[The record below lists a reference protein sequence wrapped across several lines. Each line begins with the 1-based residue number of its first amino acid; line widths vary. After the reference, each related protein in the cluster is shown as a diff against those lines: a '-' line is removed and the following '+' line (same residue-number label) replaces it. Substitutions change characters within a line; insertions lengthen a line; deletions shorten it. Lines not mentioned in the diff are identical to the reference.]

1 MISQILIAAFSAISL
16 HAGLVDKN
24 DTIKVEQLFIEQKLS
39 RDYDSLLLS
48 FYVQK
53 SLEDT
58 LLTAG
63 DTLFVSE
70 MGMDTTNVSVD
81 VNDSTILRQMAE
93 MQVLFD
99 VSYNHIVKAYIKVY
113 SERKRE
119 LTETVLGLADYY
131 FPLFESELDAANLPL
146 ELKYLAVIESA
157 LNPRAVSRAGATG
170 LWQFMYATGRYM
182 GLEINS
188 FVDERRDVAAS
199 TKAAMKYLKQLHS
212 IYKDWSLAL
221 AAYNCGPGNV
231 NKAIRRSGGRTNYWE
246 IYYRLPRE
254 TRNYVP
260 GFIAAMYVMEHHT
273 DYNLVPRKMTMPVL
287 TDTILIRKQLHLEQ
301 VSSVLGIPLNQ
312 LRDLN
317 PQYRRDIIP
326 ATTSKNYPLRLPF
339 EYATRF
345 IDNQDSIFKYKDS
358 IYFNPNVLAAAPVQ
372 GSHYGAPPTKNHKAL
387 YYTVAYGDN
396 LGFIARWFDVS
407 VGDVREWNNISKNNI
422 RAGQKLLI
430 YVPSAK
436 YNFYNEVN
444 TLDFASKQKR
454 VGITVSQ
461 TQTAAKTQN
470 PIAQDTKYLYYTLKK
485 GDTLWEIAK
494 RFDGVTDQDLLRINN
509 LSSGKDLHPG
519 QQIKVKRLE

>member
-1 MISQILIAAFSAISL
+1 MIPLLLATYSALLIPFHNMAE
-16 HAGLVDKN
+16 KN
-24 DTIKVEQLFIEQKLS
+24 DTVKAEQLFIEQKLL

-53 SLEDT
+53 SIEDT
-58 LLTAG
+58 LTTVP

-70 MGMDTTNVSVD
+70 TAMDTANVTVD
-81 VNDSTILRQMAE
+81 LNDSTIIRQMSE

-113 SERKRE
+113 TERKRE
-119 LTETVLGLADYY
+119 LTETVLGLKDYY

-182 GLEINS
+182 GLEINT
-188 FVDERRDVAAS
+188 FVDERRDVATS
-199 TKAAMKYLKQLHS
+199 TRAAIKYLKQLYS
-212 IYKDWSLAL
+212 IYNDWTLAL

-231 NKAIRRSGGRTNYWE
+231 NKAIRRSGGKTNYWE

-260 GFIAAMYVMEHHT
+260 GFIAAMYVIEHHNE
-273 DYNLVPRKMTMPVL
+273 YNLQPRKINMPAL

-301 VSSVLGIPLNQ
+301 VSTVLKMPLSQ

-339 EYATRF
+339 EYSTRF
-345 IDNQDSIFKYKDS
+345 IDHQDSIFKFKDS
-358 IYFNPNVLAAAPVQ
+358 IYFNPNVLAAAPVH
-372 GSHYGAPPTKNHKAL
+372 GSYYGAPPTKNHKAL

-396 LGFIARWFDVS
+396 LGFISRWFDV
-407 VGDVREWNNISKNNI
+407 GINDLRDWNNIRKNNI
-422 RAGQKLLI
+422 RAGQRLLV

-436 YNFYNEVN
+436 YSYYNEFN
-444 TLDFASKQKR
+444 NLDFATKQKR
-454 VGITVSQ
+454 VGITV
-461 TQTAAKTQN
+461 AKTQTEA
-470 PIAQDTKYLYYTLKK
+470 PTAVPSLDAKYLYYTLKK

-494 RFDGVTDQDLLRINN
+494 RFDGVTDQDLLRINGI
-509 LSSGKDLHPG
+509 SSAKDLKPG

>member
-1 MISQILIAAFSAISL
+1 MIHTFLLIATTVLFGNSSIS
-16 HAGLVDKN
+16 HD
-24 DTIKVEQLFIEQKLS
+24 DTVRSEQLFIEQQLM
-39 RDYDSLLLS
+39 RDYDSLLMS

-58 LLTAG
+58 VCSVG

-70 MGMDTTNVSVD
+70 TAMDTTNIVVD
-81 VNDSTILRQMAE
+81 LNDSTIMRQMSE

-113 SERKRE
+113 SEKKRE
-119 LTETVLGLADYY
+119 LTETVMGLSEYY
-131 FPLFESELDAANLPL
+131 FPFFESQLDAANLPL

-188 FVDERRDVAAS
+188 FVDDRRDVTQS
-199 TKAAMKYLKQLHS
+199 TKAAIKYLKQLYS
-212 IYKDWSLAL
+212 IYGDWTLAL

-260 GFIAAMYVMEHHT
+260 GFIAAMYVMEHAE
-273 DYNLVPRKMTMPVL
+273 DYNLTPKKINMPTL
-287 TDTILIRKQLHLEQ
+287 TDTIVIHKQLHLEQ
-301 VSSVLGIPLNQ
+301 VSKVLNIPLSQ

-326 ATTSKNYPLRLPF
+326 ATTSKKYPLRLPY
-339 EYATRF
+339 EYAPRF
-345 IDNQDSIFKYKDS
+345 IDNQDSIFKYNDT
-358 IYFNPNVLAAAPVQ
+358 IYFNPNILVAAPV
-372 GSHYGAPPTKNHKAL
+372 SSSYNGAPPSKNHKAL

-396 LGFIARWFDVS
+396 LGYISNWFDVRLS
-407 VGDVREWNNISKNNI
+407 DLRDWNNIYKNRI
-422 RAGQKLLI
+422 RAGQRLLI
-430 YVPSAK
+430 YVPSSK
-436 YNFYNEVN
+436 YSYYDEFNK
-444 TLDFASKQKR
+444 LDFAAKQKR
-454 VGITVSQ
+454 KGIVVNTDKTTEKAD
-461 TQTAAKTQN
+461 TQS
-470 PIAQDTKYLYYTLKK
+470 DTSGKYLYYTLKK

-494 RFDGVTDQDLLRINN
+494 KYEGVTDRDLLRING
-509 LSSGKDLHPG
+509 LTDGKSLKPG
-519 QQIKVKRLE
+519 QQIKIKRLD